1 MTDSQEAPCIPFDDR
16 AQALVRTMTPPLWLV
31 GWFHL
36 GGLALTRLVLPHP
49 RTKKLQVFDLDG
61 TLLDTMTHHWT
72 AWHTISR
79 RYEFALTKTKLLS
92 MAGMPSVSIM
102 NTLMKEQNLEFDA
115 AAAALEKQKLYASL
129 AEGGTKTIPQV
140 MATAIEARKRG
151 IPCAIATG
159 GSRLQVEP
167 AMKSSGVFDFFE
179 VVVTCDDVTDG
190 KPHPATFLRAAELLN
205 VDPRLCVGF
214 EDAPM
219 GMEAIRRAGFL
230 QAIDVTQYS
239 WYPHVDD
246 GFVDSG

>member
-1 MTDSQEAPCIPFDDR
+1 MQ
-16 AQALVRTMTPPLWLV
+16 V
-31 GWFHL
+31 G
-36 GGLALTRLVLPHP
+36 
-49 RTKKLQVFDLDG
+49 
-61 TLLDTMTHHWT
+61 
-72 AWHTISR
+72 
-79 RYEFALTKTKLLS
+79 
-92 MAGMPSVSIM
+92 
-102 NTLMKEQNLEFDA
+102 
-115 AAAALEKQKLYASL
+115 
-129 AEGGTKTIPQV
+129 
-140 MATAIEARKRG
+140 
-151 IPCAIATG
+151 
-159 GSRLQVEP
+159 P